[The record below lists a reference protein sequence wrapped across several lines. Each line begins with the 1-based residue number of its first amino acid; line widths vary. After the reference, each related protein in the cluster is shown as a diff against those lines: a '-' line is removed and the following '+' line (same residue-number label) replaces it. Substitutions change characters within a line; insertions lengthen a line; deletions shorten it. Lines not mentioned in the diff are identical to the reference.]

1 MHDNR
6 RIFRYIVNA
15 VTFIILEVAAL
26 AVLYNNGAI
35 QKAWLSRMF
44 HGFAYNVWGRTE
56 NIKHYFSLNRENAEL
71 AERNFMLEQE
81 LRAYRE
87 KYGPSDVLKDS
98 ITGKFNTGNFKY
110 IHASIVKMSRNKQHN
125 YLILGKGYD
134 DGISPMSGLITSC
147 GAIGIVDAVSKN
159 YSHVKMFTSAGM
171 AVSARIGHEGAVGS
185 LSWDG
190 KSTKGAIL
198 SEIPH
203 HIVINQG
210 DTVYTS
216 GFSAIFPPDI
226 PLGTIGEKKLVNG
239 SSYEIN
245 ISLFEDF
252 SRLRY
257 VTVVDND
264 DIKELEE
271 LEVK

>member
-1 MHDNR
+1 MHDNK

-44 HGFAYNVWGRTE
+44 QGFAYNVWGRTE
-56 NIKHYFSLNRENAEL
+56 SIKHYFSLNKENEAL

-87 KYGPSDVLKDS
+87 KYGSADMLKDS
-98 ITGKFNTGNFKY
+98 ITGEFNTGNFKY
-110 IHASIVKMSRNKQHN
+110 IHASIMKMSRNKQHN
-125 YLILGKGYD
+125 YLIIGKGSK
-134 DGISPMSGLITSC
+134 DGIAPMSGLITPH
-147 GAIGIVDAVSKN
+147 GAIGIVDAVSRN
-159 YSHVKMFTSAGM
+159 YSHVRMFTSAGM
-171 AVSARIGHEGAVGS
+171 TVSARIGYEGAVGS

-190 KSTKGAIL
+190 KSTNGAIL

-203 HIVINQG
+203 HITINQG
-210 DTVYTS
+210 DTIYTS

-226 PLGTIGEKKLVNG
+226 PLGTIGEKKIVNG
-239 SSYEIN
+239 SSYEIS

-271 LEVK
+271 LESK